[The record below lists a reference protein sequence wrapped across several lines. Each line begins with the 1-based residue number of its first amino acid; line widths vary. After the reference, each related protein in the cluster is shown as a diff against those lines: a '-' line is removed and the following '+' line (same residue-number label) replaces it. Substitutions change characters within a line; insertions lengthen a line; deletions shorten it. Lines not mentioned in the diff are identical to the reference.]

1 MQADRALFWYA
12 KAKVR
17 QLYHVKLRNIRLIA
31 HLIRA
36 ACVLH
41 NISLEDDFNVAEEIV
56 ANLEALVPAENEENK
71 DHEVENVNAN
81 IVRDQIANSL
91 QI

>member
-1 MQADRALFWYA
+1 MLKQKF
-12 KAKVR
+12 R
-17 QLYHVKLRNIRLIA
+17 QLYHVKLRNIRLIV

-56 ANLEALVPAENEENK
+56 ANLEALVTAETEENE
-71 DHEVENVNAN
+71 DDEVENVNAS

-91 QI
+91 QM